1 MTAHL
6 RGPQATDSLSPEL
19 SVIVVVVDG
28 GATLARCL
36 EALGSQVGAPSLEII
51 VPFDDTISYVGAL
64 AERFP
69 AVRFVPLGT
78 LADADWPRGAFA
90 QHDLYDRRR
99 AGGLHAARG
108 RLVAMVED
116 RGRPTSDWARA
127 IAALHEGNDY
137 AVVGGAVE
145 NGAHRVLLWAVYF
158 CDFGRYQ
165 VPMEQIDPEY
175 VTDVNICYKK
185 EALHSVRDLWSQ
197 KYQEAQVNWAL
208 RRLGR
213 RLYLS
218 DRPIVVEERNPA
230 SLIVLL
236 AERVQWGRVFGQVR
250 GREMSRLRS
259 LIWAAATPLI
269 PPVLLVRHLRRQFQ
283 KRRNVAEFVRAM
295 PAIVVLLHFWALG
308 ECIGYCES
316 AFRRHR

>member
-1 MTAHL
+1 MTEQSAK
-6 RGPQATDSLSPEL
+6 PQGTDSSHPKL
-19 SVIVVVVDG
+19 SVIVTVVDG
-28 GATLARCL
+28 GATLTRCL
-36 EALGSQVGAPSLEII
+36 EALCHQVGAPTLEII
-51 VPFDDTISYVGAL
+51 VPYDETISYVGSL

-69 AVRFVPLGT
+69 TIRFLSLGR
-78 LADADWPRGAFA
+78 LVDAGSARGAFA

-99 AGGLHAARG
+99 AGGLHAAKG

-116 RGRPTSDWARA
+116 RGRPKSDWARA

-145 NGAHRVLLWAVYF
+145 NGSDSVLLWAVYF

-165 VPMEQIDPEY
+165 VPLEQIDPEY
-175 VTDVNICYKK
+175 VTDINICYKN
-185 EALHSVRDLWSQ
+185 EALNAVRDLWSQ
-197 KYQEAQVNWAL
+197 KYQEARINWAL

-218 DRPIVVEERNPA
+218 DRPIVVEERNPV

-259 LIWAAATPLI
+259 LIWLAAAPLI
-269 PPVLLVRHLRRQFQ
+269 PAVLFARHFRTQLQ
-283 KRRNVAEFVRAM
+283 KRRNIAAFVRAM

-316 AFRRHR
+316 AFRSHR